1 MGSCLSTGQPAGNIM
16 LRLAVFAACVA
27 VAFSLSC
34 SCGTFP
40 CQTPV
45 CCPSG
50 MYTLDE
56 CGCCLTCAKDFGETC
71 GGPFQTAGTCAR
83 DLRCLRQCECKTN
96 TKKNCVFPFTY
107 EGVTHNKC
115 TNAGSENGASWCA
128 TEVDADGEVVRNT
141 WEDCEEGCPGT
152 DFECNEG
159 FLFNIEGECVNGTQA
174 PGLLSRIAEGPLAV
188 ILDNVPSETSQ
199 KPAPL
204 CPVGKSAPQMKGCK
218 CVSGPVTKGLD
229 GNPRGGC
236 IKPLADHGIEEL
248 EEGWCFLENLQDPS
262 NPSENCYD
270 DVEFSVADGK
280 FWSAEA
286 CFAER
291 NTPKECLS
299 VTGKSCVF
307 PFSYQGS
314 TYGACTQAGSENG
327 ASWCATEVDESGEVV
342 RNTWEDCDLA
352 CPQEGSL
359 PA

>member
-1 MGSCLSTGQPAGNIM
+1 MGSCCSTGEPLGNIM
-16 LRLAVFAACVA
+16 FRLAVFAACLSVA
-27 VAFSLSC
+27 LSLSC

-56 CGCCLTCAKDFGETC
+56 CGC
-71 GGPFQTAGTCAR
+71 
-83 DLRCLRQCECKTN
+83 
-96 TKKNCVFPFTY
+96 
-107 EGVTHNKC
+107 
-115 TNAGSENGASWCA
+115 
-128 TEVDADGEVVRNT
+128 
-141 WEDCEEGCPGT
+141 
-152 DFECNEG
+152 
-159 FLFNIEGECVNGTQA
+159 
-174 PGLLSRIAEGPLAV
+174 
-188 ILDNVPSETSQ
+188 
-199 KPAPL
+199 
-204 CPVGKSAPQMKGCK
+204 
-218 CVSGPVTKGLD
+218 
-229 GNPRGGC
+229 

-248 EEGWCFLENLQDPS
+248 AEGWCFLENLQDPS
-262 NPSENCYD
+262 NPTENCYD

-280 FWSAEA
+280 FWSTAA

-299 VTGKSCVF
+299 VTGKSCIF

-327 ASWCATEVDESGEVV
+327 AAWCATEVDETGEVV